1 MRACVFSLVGLH
13 FELDARALSF
23 RITTVRLITFF
34 PLAYY
39 VHLFF
44 PSASSASMWITR
56 IIYRNWIG
64 LVWIW
69 QIQWR
74 HDMNGIRQHKDS
86 MRHKWTNG
94 QMCLQWTHTHTFV
107 RTRSVT
113 IIISECL
120 LAVVAFFICVYCFLV
135 HAGHRVRA
143 LTVDSCGVSCDV
155 TFRQTIN
162 MTLYSDAASTFV
174 FPWHTTTPSKNPHKM
189 DWCEL
194 IVSNLIRVGI
204 TLVRHVPL

>member
-1 MRACVFSLVGLH
+1 MRFLACRPTFWARCPSPIISDNDGSADHFFSIGVLCTFVFS
-13 FELDARALSF
+13 FCFF
-23 RITTVRLITFF
+23 RFHVNYT
-34 PLAYY
+34 YY
-39 VHLFF
+39 ISKL
-44 PSASSASMWITR
+44 
-56 IIYRNWIG
+56 NWIG
-64 LVWIW
+64 L
-69 QIQWR
+69 
-74 HDMNGIRQHKDS
+74 DMTNTMATWHEWHKATQRQHETQMD
-86 MRHKWTNG
+86 KWTNVLA
-94 QMCLQWTHTHTFV
+94 MDTHTHTFV

-120 LAVVAFFICVYCFLV
+120 LAVVAFFICFCCFLV

>member
-1 MRACVFSLVGLH
+1 
-13 FELDARALSF
+13 
-23 RITTVRLITFF
+23 
-34 PLAYY
+34 
-39 VHLFF
+39 
-44 PSASSASMWITR
+44 
-56 IIYRNWIG
+56 
-64 LVWIW
+64 
-69 QIQWR
+69 
-74 HDMNGIRQHKDS
+74 MNGIRQHKDS
-86 MRHKWTNG
+86 MRHKWTNVLA
-94 QMCLQWTHTHTFV
+94 MDTHTHICTHSLCHDYYK
-107 RTRSVT
+107 RML
-113 IIISECL
+113 ISC
-120 LAVVAFFICVYCFLV
+120 FFICFCCFLV